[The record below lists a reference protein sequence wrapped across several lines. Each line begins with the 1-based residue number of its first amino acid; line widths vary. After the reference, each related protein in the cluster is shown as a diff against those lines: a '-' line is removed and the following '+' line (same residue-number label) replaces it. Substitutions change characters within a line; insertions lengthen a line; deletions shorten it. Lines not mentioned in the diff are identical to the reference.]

1 MRQFAVIGLGRF
13 GASVAR
19 TLSSQG
25 AEVLA
30 IDMVEEQVQ
39 EANDYATQAV
49 QLDATD
55 EKALRSVG
63 IKDVD
68 VAIVSI
74 GQNIEASILVTM
86 LLKEIG
92 VKEIIA
98 KAITGMHGKVLR
110 QVGVSRVVFPERD
123 MGVRLARNLG
133 APNCL
138 DQFELLPDYSIMEV
152 VAPKEFAGKTLRD
165 INIRRKLEVSIIAIK
180 KKVPTV
186 DEEGETDIKEEMKVL
201 PHADDIIEDGDIL
214 IIIGSNKSIQ
224 EMRKN
229 K

>member
-19 TLSSQG
+19 TPSSQG

>member
-13 GASVAR
+13 GASVAQ

-30 IDMVEEQVQ
+30 IDIKEERVQ
-39 EANDYATQAV
+39 EASEYVTQAV
-49 QLDATD
+49 QLDAND

-74 GQNIEASILVTM
+74 GQDIESSILVAM

-92 VKEIIA
+92 VKEVIA
-98 KAITGMHGKVLR
+98 KAITEIHGKILR
-110 QVGVSRVVFPERD
+110 KVGVSRVVFPERD
-123 MGVRLARNLG
+123 VGARLARSLVS
-133 APNCL
+133 PDFL
-138 DQFELLPDYSIMEV
+138 DHFELLPDYSIVELI
-152 VAPKEFAGKTLRD
+152 APKRFVGKTLRELDMRKKFD
-165 INIRRKLEVSIIAIK
+165 ISIIAIK
-180 KKVPTV
+180 KKIPTV
-186 DEEGETDIKEEMKVL
+186 NEKGETDIKEEMNAL
-201 PHADDIIEDGDIL
+201 PGAEDLIEEGDIL
-214 IIIGSNKSIQ
+214 VLIGSNKSIQ
-224 EMRKN
+224 EIRKY

>member
-13 GASVAR
+13 GESVAR
-19 TLSSQG
+19 TLSHHG

-30 IDMVEEQVQ
+30 IDIKEEMVQ
-39 EANDYATQAV
+39 EASDYATQAV

-55 EKALRSVG
+55 EKALRSVS

-74 GQNIEASILVTM
+74 GQNIESSIMVSM

-92 VKEIIA
+92 VKEVIA

-110 QVGVSRVVFPERD
+110 QVGVSQVVFPERD
-123 MGVRLARNLG
+123 MGVRLARSL
-133 APNCL
+133 ASPDCL
-138 DQFELLPDYSIMEV
+138 EHLELLPNYSIVELIT
-152 VAPKEFAGKTLRD
+152 PKQFIGKTLRAID
-165 INIRRKLEVSIIAIK
+165 MRKKLDASIIAIK
-180 KKVPTV
+180 KKVPAV
-186 DEEGETDIKEEMKVL
+186 NDKGETDINEEMTVL
-201 PHADDIIEDGDIL
+201 PHADDTIEEGDIL
-214 IIIGSNKSIQ
+214 VLVGSNKSIQ
-224 EMRKN
+224 ELEKY